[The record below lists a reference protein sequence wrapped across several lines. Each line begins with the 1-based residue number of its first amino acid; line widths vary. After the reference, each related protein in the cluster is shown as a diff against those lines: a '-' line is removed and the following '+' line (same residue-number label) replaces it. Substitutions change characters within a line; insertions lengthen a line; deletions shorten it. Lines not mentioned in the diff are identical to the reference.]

1 MHVCT
6 LHLIADVCLL
16 CAGGDSK
23 TVIGELYGPDTRI
36 GAETSPEEIDLAGL
50 LVADDIGVNGVAHAL
65 AGIVHK
71 HSVRIGKRLDVR
83 DILPGERAR
92 RLVGHSHS
100 AGTLGRI
107 VPMSFGIIQH
117 IAAVN
122 VLHVRSPD
130 PGPGNPLRSLHSAE
144 CIAHKLPVDHI
155 SGAIYRKI
163 YHVFGIAG
171 SVLGGICVEIS
182 GPLPVIED

>member
-1 MHVCT
+1 M
-6 LHLIADVCLL
+6 
-16 CAGGDSK
+16 
-23 TVIGELYGPDTRI
+23 
-36 GAETSPEEIDLAGL
+36 
-50 LVADDIGVNGVAHAL
+50 
-65 AGIVHK
+65 
-71 HSVRIGKRLDVR
+71 RIGKRLDVR
-83 DILPGERAR
+83 DILPGERAC

-130 PGPGNPLRSLHSAE
+130 SGPGNPLRSLHSAE
-144 CIAHKLPVDHI
+144 CIAHELPVDHI

-182 GPLPVIED
+182 GPLPVVED